1 MKNDRLQAL
10 IALLDDP
17 DETVFEA
24 VEQQLLCEDARIV
37 DQLEQIWETSL
48 DELIQNR
55 IENLIQQIQFA
66 ETRTKILNWANQKQI
81 DLFEGFFLIS
91 QYQYPDLKLKQ
102 VRSKLQ
108 KISNDVWLEIS
119 NKLTSLEK
127 ITVLNH
133 IFYDTNQFSVNLNNL
148 NSPQNCYLNQ
158 ILETK
163 KGNAISIAILY
174 ALIARELKFP
184 VQFINF
190 PKTPLLAYIDPE
202 LAKEVHG
209 KDYKSSILFY
219 INPSNKG
226 AIIGRKEIDFFLNKN
241 DQYDINDFNTP
252 CEDKLIIKKLLESLI
267 ESYDSLGYQD
277 KVDDLGRI
285 ADFL

>member
-1 MKNDRLQAL
+1 MKKDRLQAL

-17 DETVFEA
+17 DETVFEM
-24 VEQQLLCEDARIV
+24 VEQELVAGDSNII

-48 DELIQNR
+48 DELLQSR
-55 IENLIQQIQFA
+55 IENLIQQIQYS
-66 ETRTKILNWANQKQI
+66 ETKSKIWSWASKKNV
-81 DLFEGFFLIS
+81 DLFDGFFLIT

-102 VRSKLQ
+102 VKSKIQ

-133 IFYDTNQFSVNLNNL
+133 IFYDANKFSVNLNNL
-148 NSPQNCYLNQ
+148 NSPQNCYMNQ
-158 ILETK
+158 VLDTK
-163 KGNAISIAILY
+163 KGNAVSVAILY
-174 ALIARELKFP
+174 ALVARELNFP
-184 VQFINF
+184 VQFVNF

-202 LAKEVHG
+202 MAKEAHG

-226 AIIGRKEIDFFLNKN
+226 AIIGRKEVEFFLNKN
-241 DQYDINDFNTP
+241 EQYGLEDFYEP
-252 CEDKLIIKKLLESLI
+252 CEDKVIIKKLLESLI
-267 ESYDSLGYQD
+267 DSYDSLGYQD
-277 KVDDLGRI
+277 KVDDLSNI
-285 ADFL
+285 ADLL

>member
-148 NSPQNCYLNQ
+148 SSPQNCYLNQ